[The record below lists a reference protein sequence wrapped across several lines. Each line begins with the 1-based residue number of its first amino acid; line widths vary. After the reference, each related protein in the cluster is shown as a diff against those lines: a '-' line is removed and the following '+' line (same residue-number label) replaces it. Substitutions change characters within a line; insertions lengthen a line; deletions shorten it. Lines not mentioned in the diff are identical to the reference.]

1 MRVGCGSCWG
11 GGCSRVRCWVEVD
24 SVEEVVYLAVGLVFL
39 GYCVRYLASMFGDRE
54 VYVALVVF
62 GRFLAVVGLAMLSTV
77 FLKGLPVNVFG

>member
-1 MRVGCGSCWG
+1 
-11 GGCSRVRCWVEVD
+11 
-24 SVEEVVYLAVGLVFL
+24 
-39 GYCVRYLASMFGDRE
+39 MFGDRE